1 MVMRLGETPV
11 PISNT
16 TVKTET
22 ADGTWWGTA
31 WESRRLPAFIMKREA
46 IRLDGFFVI
55 IKWFGISP
63 VSISIDLLEQFY

>member
-16 TVKTET
+16 TVKTEA

-31 WESRRLPAFIMKREA
+31 WESRRLPAFIMQTKSSEGKT
-46 IRLDGFFVI
+46 LTDGFFVLNN
-55 IKWFGISP
+55 KARP
-63 VSISIDLLEQFY
+63 VDE

>member
-31 WESRRLPAFIMKREA
+31 WESRRLPAFIMRMKLSVWMAFLFIETEA
-46 IRLDGFFVI
+46 
-55 IKWFGISP
+55 
-63 VSISIDLLEQFY
+63 Q

>member
-31 WESRRLPAFIMKREA
+31 WESRRLP
-46 IRLDGFFVI
+46 D
-55 IKWFGISP
+55 FGLIAQQ
-63 VSISIDLLEQFY
+63 VRARA